1 MLRST
6 KSGKGRNRQ
15 SKRHGTMP
23 VSRQAEDTAFAIRH
37 PDSDPN
43 AIGRKGESN
52 TERTKGT
59 ASARHLKQAVR
70 KTPARGGTDVT
81 LQPRYRAGSEA
92 ATGARSPGT
101 GKPSPCAKPSKP
113 KTSGNP
119 RKGAAQ
125 VPTHRSGTKRDQL
138 LELLRRKGGASL
150 AEMQKMSGW
159 QAHSVR
165 GFLAGTVKTRLG
177 LRLRSS
183 VPKAGER
190 RYTIAG

>member
-1 MLRST
+1 MLQST

-15 SKRHGTMP
+15 STGHGTTP
-23 VSRQAEDTAFAIRH
+23 VSWQAEDTAFAIRH

-59 ASARHLKQAVR
+59 AAARHLKQAVR
-70 KTPARGGTDVT
+70 KTSAKSGAGAS

-113 KTSGNP
+113 KTSGKP
-119 RKGAAQ
+119 RNGAAQ
-125 VPTHRSGTKRDQL
+125 VPTHRSDTKRDQL
-138 LELLRRKGGASL
+138 LGLLRRKGGASL
-150 AEMQKMSGW
+150 AEMQKASGW

-183 VPKAGER
+183 VPKTGER